1 MSGSAKNVALRE
13 AVITA
18 LLVIA
23 GVLLAICMFAAGLF
37 WRGKPAMKGTAPG
50 DVSVQSLGFEVGIEP
65 RFCKFVEARLFG
77 ERGRMGE
84 TSWRSPARA
93 LAQFNCKT
101 TDWVN
106 RP

>member
-37 WRGKPAMKGTAPG
+37 WRGKPVMKGTAAG
-50 DVSVQSLGFEVGIEP
+50 DVSVQNFED
-65 RFCKFVEARLFG
+65 
-77 ERGRMGE
+77 
-84 TSWRSPARA
+84 WRSH
-93 LAQFNCKT
+93 
-101 TDWVN
+101 
-106 RP
+106 